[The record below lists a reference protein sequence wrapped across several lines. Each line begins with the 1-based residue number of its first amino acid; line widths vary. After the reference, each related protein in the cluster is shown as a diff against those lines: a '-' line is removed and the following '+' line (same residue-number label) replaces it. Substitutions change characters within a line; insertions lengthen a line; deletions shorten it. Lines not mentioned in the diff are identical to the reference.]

1 MARDTSP
8 GAKRK
13 KESGAPSIFGL
24 VNDPNALSIRLHT
37 SGTGVEI
44 EMTQCHPAHQREQH
58 SARSGQRP
66 RRRTPLSV
74 SWCCLAF
81 ATLENSNALSIR
93 VHLPGGVGIEAPA
106 LLRSPCDQHERR
118 SGVQRGQRQCSVG
131 SHQRGWHRCHR
142 HGRRRRSQHQ
152 SAKQIRQRL
161 SLPAATQPQPISA
174 GAAISSFRPHF
185 SISREN
191 FFARSALPG
200 SGLVVG
206 NPADTQAQAYP
217 SFAGLCSRE
226 ESNLHGLPHTV
237 LSRTRLPFRHVSAAL
252 SGL

>member
-93 VHLPGGVGIEAPA
+93 VHLPGGLE
-106 LLRSPCDQHERR
+106 LK
-118 SGVQRGQRQCSVG
+118 
-131 SHQRGWHRCHR
+131 
-142 HGRRRRSQHQ
+142 RRRYCGHHVIST
-152 SAKQIRQRL
+152 SAVPV
-161 SLPAATQPQPISA
+161 SSVVSASVASGPISA
-174 GAAISSFRPHF
+174 AGTGATVMGAAAAR
-185 SISREN
+185 SIS
-191 FFARSALPG
+191 
-200 SGLVVG
+200 
-206 NPADTQAQAYP
+206 Q
-217 SFAGLCSRE
+217 
-226 ESNLHGLPHTV
+226 
-237 LSRTRLPFRHVSAAL
+237 
-252 SGL
+252 